1 MNEITYLLY
10 QKCHLKL
17 FLLGL
22 VAEVIFQAP
31 LCIAKHVFSQT
42 EEPDCKANTPYS
54 SRNCIK
60 KYCYTI
66 MLNSPPSHLP
76 SIAVFCSKCRFCRVC
91 KEEKMFVPTPGARG
105 RGNFVTNLFSSCCLI
120 RAVCKRWEMCTMS
133 VNVNFLH
140 GAVNTVNSSGGG
152 RETAGVHCVS

>member
-17 FLLGL
+17 FLLVL
-22 VAEVIFQAP
+22 VTEVIFQAP

-42 EEPDCKANTPYS
+42 GEPDCKVNTPSS

-66 MLNSPPSHLP
+66 MLNNPALICHELLHSAPSAD
-76 SIAVFCSKCRFCRVC
+76 SAGSVRRKR
-91 KEEKMFVPTPGARG
+91 
-105 RGNFVTNLFSSCCLI
+105 CL
-120 RAVCKRWEMCTMS
+120 
-133 VNVNFLH
+133 FLH
-140 GAVNTVNSSGGG
+140 RQQGDGGILSLICSHPAASLG
-152 RETAGVHCVS
+152 QPVKDGKCAPCQWMWTFCMELLTQ